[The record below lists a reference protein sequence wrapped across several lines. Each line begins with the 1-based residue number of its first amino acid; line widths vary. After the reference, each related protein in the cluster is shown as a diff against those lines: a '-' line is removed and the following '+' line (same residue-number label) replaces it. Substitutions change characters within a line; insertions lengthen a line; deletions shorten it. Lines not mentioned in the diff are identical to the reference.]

1 VLSFGTVGADMRG
14 HGIAFGAGTVI
25 NAIATYKGSA
35 FGIGLKTEAEVKLE
49 GDSIRGEIEGGGD
62 TRLIERAC
70 GLVLEKFGVE
80 SGARIRTTS
89 EVPQASGLKSSSA
102 AANAT
107 VLATLRAIGR
117 DMEPLEMVRL
127 GVRAALDTGVS
138 ITGAFDDACA
148 SMLGGVVLTDN
159 RKNELLKREAIE
171 SAVVVYAP
179 DRKAYSSGTN
189 VGRSRAVAPWVDMAF
204 ELAMRGE
211 YKKAMTLNGFLYT
224 AALGF
229 SPEPMLAA
237 LESGVVGV
245 SLSGT
250 GPSYTALVEGESIDK
265 LRAVWS
271 SYPGRVIVTKTNN
284 AEAYTFG

>member
-1 VLSFGTVGADMRG
+1 MRG

-35 FGIGLKTEAEVKLE
+35 FGIELKTEAEVTLT
-49 GDSIRGEIEGGGD
+49 GDEILGEIEGGGD
-62 TRLIERAC
+62 TGLIERAC
-70 GLVLEKFGVE
+70 GLVLEKFGVS
-80 SGARIRTTS
+80 SGAMIRTTS
-89 EVPQASGLKSSSA
+89 EIPQASGLKSSSA

-117 DMEPLEMVRL
+117 DMEPLDMVRL
-127 GVRAALDTGVS
+127 GVRAALDAGVS

-159 RKNELLKREAIE
+159 RKNELLKREPIE
-171 SAVVVYAP
+171 SAVIVYAP
-179 DRKAYSSGTN
+179 DRKAFSSGTN
-189 VGRSRAVAPWVDMAF
+189 VGRSRAIAPWVDMAF

-237 LESGVVGV
+237 LESGVDGV

-250 GPSYTALVEGESIDK
+250 GPSYTALVDGESIDK
-265 LRAVWS
+265 LKAMWS
-271 SYPGRVIVTKTNN
+271 SYPGRVIVTRTNN
-284 AEAYTFG
+284 AGAFTFK

>member
-1 VLSFGTVGADMRG
+1 MRG

-25 NAIATYKGSA
+25 NAIATYRGSA
-35 FGIGLKTEAEVKLE
+35 FGIGLRTEAEVELG
-49 GDSIRGEIEGGGD
+49 GDAIVGEIEGGGD

-70 GLVLEKFGVE
+70 ELTLKRLGVE
-80 SGARIRTTS
+80 AGAHIRTKS

-107 VLATLRAIGR
+107 VLATLRAIGSE
-117 DMEPLEMVRL
+117 MEPLEMIRL

-148 SMLGGVVLTDN
+148 SMLGGVVVTDN
-159 RKNELLKREAIE
+159 RSNELLRREPIE

-179 DRKAYSSGTN
+179 DRKALSRDAN
-189 VGRSRAVAPWVDMAF
+189 VQRSRSIAPWVDMAF
-204 ELAMRGE
+204 SLAMKGDYR
-211 YKKAMTLNGFLYT
+211 KAMTLNGFLYT

-237 LESGVVGV
+237 LEIGVEGV

-250 GPSYTALVEGESIDK
+250 GPSYTALVEGEKVDK
-265 LRAVWS
+265 LKAIWS
-271 SYPGRVIVTKTNN
+271 SYPGRVFVTETNN
-284 AEAYTFG
+284 IAAYTLK

>member
-1 VLSFGTVGADMRG
+1 MLSFGTVGADMRG

-35 FGIGLKTEAEVKLE
+35 FGIGLKTEAEVTLE
-49 GDSIRGEIEGGGD
+49 GDSIKGEIEGGGD

>member
-1 VLSFGTVGADMRG
+1 MRG
-14 HGIAFGAGTVI
+14 HSIAFGAGTVI

-35 FGIGLKTEAEVKLE
+35 FGIELRTEAEVALT
-49 GDSIRGEIEGGGD
+49 GDEIRGEIEGGGD
-62 TRLIERAC
+62 AGLIERAC
-70 GLVLEKFGVE
+70 GLVLEKFGVD
-80 SGARIRTTS
+80 SGARIRTAS
-89 EVPQASGLKSSSA
+89 EIPQASGLKSSSA

-127 GVRAALDTGVS
+127 GVRAALDAGVS

-159 RKNELLKREAIE
+159 RKNELLKREPIE
-171 SAVVVYAP
+171 SAVIVYAP
-179 DRKAYSSGTN
+179 DRKAFSSGTN
-189 VGRSRAVAPWVDMAF
+189 VGRSRAIAPWVDMAF

-237 LESGVVGV
+237 LESGVDGV

-250 GPSYTALVEGESIDK
+250 GPSYTALVDGESIDK
-265 LRAVWS
+265 LKAIWS
-271 SYPGRVIVTKTNN
+271 SYPGRVIVTRTNN
-284 AEAYTFG
+284 AGAFTFK

>member
-1 VLSFGTVGADMRG
+1 MIARLEFMMKG

-35 FGIGLKTEAEVKLE
+35 FGINLRTEAEVALN
-49 GDSIRGEIEGGGD
+49 GDLIKGEIEGGGD

-70 GLVLEKFGVE
+70 ELVLDRAGID
-80 SGARIRTTS
+80 SGAKIKTTS

-117 DMEPLEMVRL
+117 SMEPLEMVRL
-127 GVRAALDTGVS
+127 GVKAALDTGVS

-148 SMLGGVVLTDN
+148 SMLGGVVVTDN
-159 RKNELLKREAIE
+159 KKNELLKRENIE
-171 SAVVVYAP
+171 SAVIVYAP

-189 VGRSRAVAPWVDMAF
+189 VQRSRAIAPWVDMAF

-237 LESGVVGV
+237 LEIGVSGV

-265 LRAVWS
+265 LKAVWS

-284 AEAYTFG
+284 EGAFTFK

>member
-1 VLSFGTVGADMRG
+1 MRG

-35 FGIGLKTEAEVKLE
+35 FGLELKTEAEVTLTGGAIK
-49 GDSIRGEIEGGGD
+49 GEIEGGGD
-62 TRLIERAC
+62 ARLIERAC
-70 GLVLEKFGVE
+70 GLVLGRFGVE
-80 SGARIRTTS
+80 SGATIRTTS

-107 VLATLRAIGR
+107 VLATLRALGR
-117 DMEPLEMVRL
+117 DMEPLEAVRL

-148 SMLGGVVLTDN
+148 SMLGGVVVTDN
-159 RKNELLKREAIE
+159 RNNELLKREEIE
-171 SAVVVYAP
+171 SDVVIYAP
-179 DRKAYSSGTN
+179 DRKAFSSATN
-189 VGRSRAVAPWVDMAF
+189 VARSRAVAPWVDMAF
-204 ELAMRGE
+204 GLAMRGE

-237 LESGVVGV
+237 LESGVSGV

-250 GPSYTALVEGESIDK
+250 GPSYVALADGESIDRLK
-265 LRAVWS
+265 AVWS
-271 SYPGRVIVTKTNN
+271 SYPGRVVVTRTNN
-284 AEAYTFG
+284 AGAFTLR

>member
-1 VLSFGTVGADMRG
+1 MKG

-35 FGIGLKTEAEVKLE
+35 FGIELKTEAEVTLT

-62 TRLIERAC
+62 TLLIERAC
-70 GLVLEKFGVE
+70 ELVLHWAGVD

-117 DMEPLEMVRL
+117 DMEPLDMVRL
-127 GVRAALDTGVS
+127 GVRAAMDTGVS

-148 SMLGGVVLTDN
+148 SMLGGVVVTDN
-159 RKNELLKREAIE
+159 KKNELLRRESIE
-171 SAVVVYAP
+171 SAVIIYAP
-179 DRKAYSSGTN
+179 DRKAFSSQTN
-189 VGRSRAVAPWVDMAF
+189 VMRSRAVAPWVDMAF

-229 SPEPMLAA
+229 SPEPMLVA
-237 LESGVVGV
+237 LESGVSGV

-250 GPSYTALVEGESIDK
+250 GPSYTALVEGESIDRLK
-265 LRAVWS
+265 AVWS

-284 AEAYTFG
+284 AEAFTFR